1 MSSGSPYIID
11 PSSHANLKGKVVVVS
26 GAANGIGAAL
36 TRALHAHGA
45 SIALGD
51 TDAAAGTALAASLPG
66 TLFAATD
73 VTSYASVVALFR
85 SARAAFGRVDGA
97 VACAG
102 VLERGTWFTK
112 ADGVEALDVAAVE
125 EGPGSEGTV
134 GVNLMGALYFARV
147 AAGYLAEGE
156 GDRALVLVSSAAG
169 FRESPGLP
177 VYQTTKTAILGL
189 NRNLSLT
196 LHPSTGIRTN
206 VILPA
211 MTETGMV
218 GPAAAAFRAA
228 GLAVNTADEVAA
240 YMVDVLARPTRN
252 GRPLNGLA
260 VYVEGARGWEIE
272 EGLKATMPQWLGEEP
287 TARIEEDA
295 RVVAAG
301 MWAK

>member
-1 MSSGSPYIID
+1 M
-11 PSSHANLKGKVVVVS
+11 SHANLKGKVVVVS

-51 TDAAAGTALAASLPG
+51 TDSAAGAALAASLPG

-73 VTSYASVVALFR
+73 VTSYASVVNLFR
-85 SARAAFGRVDGA
+85 AARAAFGRVDGA

-102 VLERGTWFTK
+102 VLESGAWFTQ
-112 ADGVEALDVAAVE
+112 ADGVGALDVAAVK
-125 EGPGSEGTV
+125 EGPGSERTV
-134 GVNLMGALYFARV
+134 G
-147 AAGYLAEGE
+147 
-156 GDRALVLVSSAAG
+156 
-169 FRESPGLP
+169 
-177 VYQTTKTAILGL
+177 TTKTAILGL

>member
-51 TDAAAGTALAASLPG
+51 TDSAAGTALAASLPG

-73 VTSYASVVALFR
+73 VTSYASVVNLFR

-102 VLERGTWFTK
+102 VLERGAWFTK
-112 ADGVEALDVAAVE
+112 ADG
-125 EGPGSEGTV
+125 
-134 GVNLMGALYFARV
+134 
-147 AAGYLAEGE
+147 
-156 GDRALVLVSSAAG
+156 
-169 FRESPGLP
+169 
-177 VYQTTKTAILGL
+177 TTKTAILGL

>member
-156 GDRALVLVSSAAG
+156 GDRALVL
-169 FRESPGLP
+169 
-177 VYQTTKTAILGL
+177 TTKTAILGL